1 MDDFERGLGRAQ
13 DSIGRTEPR
22 IRGMLQRLDLDTSRL
37 GALREA
43 QGWIQSTR
51 PDLGRRSDTIRA
63 EHGEWAASAALPAG
77 LAAFDEKLYGEAGRD
92 PDVYAAVGKLTEAAG
107 NRKVDAKTVAALEK
121 RTGDPAFALA
131 LTTTLGATR
140 LRDLLVKSVEHTD
153 DATMQRLQKA
163 LGKTLGTASPRL
175 GPAYRDELTG
185 TLDKAIVDW
194 RPAYALALALKHGT
208 FASAFLVAVA
218 RQIDKH
224 AAAMS
229 GEPAIRKTL
238 MEALARDPV
247 AAQDFFLGDP
257 KALERYLRWP
267 YMPDDGAALGQA
279 LEAATLTF
287 RDHDGST
294 EHPSR
299 GYLSALLASQF
310 VHLEAERVS
319 KGLPP
324 AVPPATTA
332 RILGDYILD
341 VNRVAFDTSDRQV
354 PGVADTDDPS
364 IPQPVPWGLRV
375 KKGELHAVMVEALAD
390 PHAFSTI
397 MTAQTAFAKKL
408 LDHGAAIMAHS
419 RRDETLSTQIQ
430 WIGSGFGLITDTAGL
445 AKIAQGKG
453 LDEAQEKNMKILT
466 ALANTGLAIP
476 QAGVW
481 SIVAGI
487 AGAWTGRIEDSAK
500 GDFEDRAF
508 TEANYTVETT
518 RDLLRDLTVQAMLKH
533 ELFGPADPPGP
544 NHPWSSLKNLKSG
557 DDPSDNPN
565 NFLKDGRTL
574 MTRDEMVD
582 KTAGGAI
589 VDEHRLDAY
598 RRWLR
603 DKNLIG
609 SRWSEFLDSLD
620 SSYSQAFSEYKK

>member
-43 QGWIQSTR
+43 QGWIRSTR
-51 PDLGRRSDTIRA
+51 PDLRRRSDTIRA
-63 EHGEWAASAALPAG
+63 EHGEWAASSALPAG

-92 PDVYAAVGKLTEAAG
+92 PDVYAAVGKLTEAAKK
-107 NRKVDAKTVAALEK
+107 REIDAKTVTALEK
-121 RTGDPAFALA
+121 RAGDPAFALA

-140 LRDLLVKSVEHTD
+140 LRDLLVKTVEHTD

-175 GPAYRDELTG
+175 EPAYRDELTG

-267 YMPDDGAALGQA
+267 YMPDDGAALGKA

-287 RDHDGST
+287 RDHDGSA

-299 GYLSALLASQF
+299 GYLSALLASRF
-310 VHLEAERVS
+310 VHLEAERIS

-332 RILGDYILD
+332 KILGDYILD
-341 VNRVAFDTSDRQV
+341 VNRVAFDTGDSKV
-354 PGVADTDDPS
+354 PGVAFTDDPS
-364 IPQPVPWGLRV
+364 IPGPFRWGARIDR
-375 KKGELHAVMVEALAD
+375 KELHDVMLEAFNDPQAFGAVVA
-390 PHAFSTI
+390 
-397 MTAQTAFAKKL
+397 AQTAFAKTI
-408 LDHGAAIMAHS
+408 LDHGAAEMARTDS
-419 RRDETLSTQIQ
+419 DATLLTAAK
-430 WIGSGFGLITDTAGL
+430 WIGAGFGVITDAGGL
-445 AKIAQGKG
+445 AKIAEGKS
-453 LDEAQEKNMKILT
+453 LDEAQERNMKILT
-466 ALANTGLAIP
+466 AIANTGLAIP
-476 QAGVW
+476 QAGAW
-481 SIVAGI
+481 PIISGI
-487 AGAWTGRIEDSAK
+487 AGAWTGRIEDSAQ
-500 GDFEDRAF
+500 GDSADRA
-508 TEANYTVETT
+508 TTDANQTVLKTQE
-518 RDLLRDLTVQAMLKH
+518 LLRDLTVQAMLRH
-533 ELFGPADPPGP
+533 ELFGSADPPASH
-544 NHPWSSLKNLKSG
+544 HPWASLKDLKKG
-557 DDPSDNPN
+557 QDPRDSPY
-565 NFLKDGRTL
+565 NFLKDGQTI
-574 MTRDEMVD
+574 MTRDEMSD
-582 KTAGGAI
+582 KAPHGDGSG
-589 VDEHRLDAY
+589 DKRLDAY
-598 RRWLR
+598 KRWLR
-603 DKNLIG
+603 DVNLVG
-609 SRWSEFLDSLD
+609 KRGDDLLGRVNTNFT
-620 SSYSQAFSEYKK
+620 QAFLEYK